1 MPAET
6 VLRDVGVECVCLDI
20 VLATYQVKF
29 VFRHDQVEVSRHP
42 ANAAVAVRYFNI
54 RGRSH
59 FESHLATMATALVN
73 GHVAIS
79 PSFSHTARLLFAG
92 IAYKRTLRMPPR

>member
-6 VLRDVGVECVCLDI
+6 VLRNAGVECVCLDI
-20 VLATYQVKF
+20 VATTHQVKV

-42 ANAAVAVRYFNI
+42 ANAAVALRYINI

-59 FESHLATMATALVN
+59 FETHLATMATALVN
-73 GHVAIS
+73 GHAVTP
-79 PSFSHTARLLFAG
+79 PSLTHTARLLFAG
-92 IAYKRTLRMPPR
+92 IAYKRTRRMPPR